1 MLHKQH
7 NIILIFCQRFALSF
21 FREENP
27 RHKKEKKMAE
37 SLLLCKTDSSVAVVL
52 VFLYKRKILRLK
64 PQYDDIFS
72 VILSEVKNLCWVKTQ
87 PTVYTLPKIRCLGF
101 CFSILLLVFLAKYC
115 INRFFGRCPQND
127 VDCVVILSKAKYLL
141 I

>member
-64 PQYDDIFS
+64 PQYDDICS

-87 PTVYTLPKIRCLGF
+87 PTVYTLPKIRSLGF
-101 CFSILLLVFLAKYC
+101 CFSILLLMILAKYC